1 MEPLHL
7 LFFIKKVI
15 VIITSSS
22 ILENNKFYIR
32 AYRDKLNIN
41 MISTIIIRI
50 DRAIILHSKELIV
63 IGEKYF
69 LLNVEGRLLEVNKL
83 HSRSSPGKQ

>member
-41 MISTIIIRI
+41 MISRIIIRI
-50 DRAIILHSKELIV
+50 DSAITLHSKELIA

-69 LLNVEGRLLEVNKL
+69 FLIVEGGKLEVNKL
-83 HSRSSPGKQ
+83 HSRSSPGEK